1 MLVECIPATDDQYQV
16 NPCQA
21 LVKYPQYLAQHFKG
35 RGIDSIVPRSGI
47 LLFRCGYE
55 LKVALREHIT
65 NAQFFIQS
73 RRIVNL

>member
-47 LLFRCGYE
+47 LFRCGYE
-55 LKVALREHIT
+55 PKVTLRVRDT